1 MWEGLILRSGM
12 SLYRI
17 RFEELKRCKIL
28 IRDLMG
34 LISSIKSGLKIVVTV
49 GYNDERLRVWSWEVN
64 KIKSQK

>member
-1 MWEGLILRSGM
+1 
-12 SLYRI
+12 
-17 RFEELKRCKIL
+17 
-28 IRDLMG
+28 MG